1 MAEKD
6 KKGGCC
12 PEKVEMLIQSAETKW
27 GEGDREMLLTMT
39 AEQLEKLAPADPP
52 AKAPEVAP
60 PAMNQE
66 QAIQVLKDQFS
77 DPDKALALFPQEI
90 QENLRHGLNLYR
102 AQRSEMIKK
111 ITTNTDVYTAEELA
125 PLSMEALDKLARAI
139 LPKTDFTPLGG
150 GNGKVAAYEGEALLP
165 PGVE

>member
-1 MAEKD
+1 
-6 KKGGCC
+6 
-12 PEKVEMLIQSAETKW
+12 
-27 GEGDREMLLTMT
+27 MLLTMS
-39 AEQLEKLAPADPP
+39 AEQIEKLAPVEVKVEVP
-52 AKAPEVAP
+52 ATP

-102 AQRSEMIKK
+102 AQRAEMIKK

-150 GNGKVAAYEGEALLP
+150 GNGNPVAYEGEALLP